1 MAIEIVSFPIE
12 NGGSFHSYV
21 KLPEGNEFQQCRCEI
36 RDQTNLQLFFSA
48 LPILGNACYCK
59 LWGQDTS
66 FCAPFLTVSSLLIF
80 ALAST
85 RRGHQVENT
94 HHERTAR
101 RKFNGEKHKIS
112 MNSSNE
118 YHKSMA
124 EMLGVSN
131 SHTAFEVWICN
142 YRWTK

>member
-1 MAIEIVSFPIE
+1 
-12 NGGSFHSYV
+12 
-21 KLPEGNEFQQCRCEI
+21 
-36 RDQTNLQLFFSA
+36 
-48 LPILGNACYCK
+48 
-59 LWGQDTS
+59 
-66 FCAPFLTVSSLLIF
+66 VSSLLIF

-94 HHERTAR
+94 QHERTAR
-101 RKFNGEKHKIS
+101 RKFNGEKHDKIS

-131 SHTAFEVWICN
+131 SHTAFEI
-142 YRWTK
+142 